1 MSKYI
6 YLYIYIITAITE
18 KHFSTG
24 YFQSSNIIY
33 NFIEVR
39 ISDEI
44 LDSNDTLESLLFDC
58 QCVLFLIDLT
68 EKKSLDQIEILFEK
82 INFTNF
88 PYLNLI
94 LVQNKI
100 DEEMNISEEE
110 INSFIERNEIKKN
123 MKISIKEGTG
133 IEELVNQIKEYINK
147 KEENIPNNFCS
158 QVINDNY
165 IESKNDNNCK
175 ETINIIFLGNSMVGK
190 TSLHLRLNKNFYDEN
205 LMSSVG
211 IERKT
216 KNFKYKNDLY
226 KVNLVDTAGQDKFR
240 SSIPSKYYKN
250 ADGIFLLFD
259 LCDKESFNDISI
271 WMNEINNNHKHS
283 NENKNGPII
292 YLIGNK
298 LDKMDRQISREE
310 AEDKASF
317 YGIKY
322 FEISCKLNINI
333 SEMYSRL
340 ITDCIP
346 NLRDNSNQTSFTVKV
361 EQPKKKKK
369 KKEICC

>member
-1 MSKYI
+1 MT
-6 YLYIYIITAITE
+6 L
-18 KHFSTG
+18 
-24 YFQSSNIIY
+24 SN
-33 NFIEVR
+33 
-39 ISDEI
+39 EI
-44 LDSNDTLESLLFDC
+44 LDNNDTLQSLLFDC
-58 QCVLFLIDLT
+58 QCALFLIDST
-68 EKKSLDQIEILFEK
+68 VKKSLDQIEILFEK
-82 INFTNF
+82 IQFTDF

-100 DEEMNISEEE
+100 DSEMKISEKD
-110 INSFIERNEIKKN
+110 INSFIEKNEIKKN
-123 MKISIKEGTG
+123 IKISVKEGTG

-158 QVINDNY
+158 QVISEDY
-165 IESKNDNNCK
+165 IENISTNNFK
-175 ETINIIFLGNSMVGK
+175 GTINIIFLGNSMVGK
-190 TSLHLRLNKNFYDEN
+190 TSLHLRLNKNFYNEN
-205 LMSSVG
+205 TMSSVG
-211 IERKT
+211 IEK
-216 KNFKYKNDLY
+216 KGKSFKYNNDLY
-226 KVNLVDTAGQDKFR
+226 KINLVDTAGQDKFR
-240 SSIPSKYYKN
+240 GSIPAKYYKN

-283 NENKNGPII
+283 NEEKNGPVI

-298 LDKMDRQISREE
+298 LDKMDRQISIEE

-333 SEMYSRL
+333 PEMYSRL
-340 ITDCIP
+340 IIDCIP
-346 NLRDNSNQTSFTVKV
+346 NLRDNANQSSFKVKD

-369 KKEICC
+369 KRKELCCF